1 MIGIGAGLAALATP
15 LAYLFIMFCI
25 WATVQEP
32 RMRWIALGAF
42 SAVVIVG
49 GTILYHRARKLDERV
64 VAFEQACERNPS
76 PTISGTLAGVDR
88 VLRDYNF
95 SDSRATRIGDNVAF
109 PSGLSDIYLLSG
121 FAPFSAVGER
131 LGSHVRE
138 RSGAEPGPYAE
149 RYTDGDFRL
158 AYTWRDAPRTP
169 EGFEQITLVLM
180 DRQTQ
185 QELATQPVLVSLGDE
200 ISAFPSLWLLPTRV
214 YADRDRSCPSALEL
228 ATLVRKVANRPEVL
242 PQ

>member
-1 MIGIGAGLAALATP
+1 M
-15 LAYLFIMFCI
+15 
-25 WATVQEP
+25 
-32 RMRWIALGAF
+32 
-42 SAVVIVG
+42 
-49 GTILYHRARKLDERV
+49 DDRV
-64 VAFEQACERNPS
+64 VAFEQACRRDTA
-76 PTISGTLAGVDR
+76 PTIRGTLEGIDR

-109 PSGLSDIYLLSG
+109 PARLSDIYLLSG

-131 LGSHVRE
+131 IGLHLIE
-138 RSGAEPGPYAE
+138 RTGAEPGPYAE
-149 RYTDGDFRL
+149 RPSDGDFRL

-169 EGFEQITLVLM
+169 EGFEQITLVLI

-200 ISAFPSLWLLPTRV
+200 ISAFPALWFLPTRV
-214 YADRDRSCPSALEL
+214 YEDRDRTCPSALEL

-242 PQ
+242 QQ